1 MTTTVHHEGDGLN
14 RKYWNPFLLFVSL
27 FFVWPLCLAFTKVM
41 LLSEPFIFLFH
52 CVSSVTSLKAIWW
65 VWKQDGGSSASSPP
79 FCSDLGSEYQEGRC
93 DCFSRQ
99 NNELPPVCRMMIG
112 KGSFISVK
120 KNLTFFWRSSSMKM
134 NPTIGNGFSR
144 TGGVELIAKVRN
156 DLADEL
162 RLQRGKDL
170 CPPAPADTHSPGQC
184 ALVSWHWAYLAQG
197 SASSGHVGRYSIFAK
212 YQAGNLWIP

>member
-27 FFVWPLCLAFTKVM
+27 FFVWPLCLAFIKVM
-41 LLSEPFIFLFH
+41 LLSEPFIFPFH

-99 NNELPPVCRMMIG
+99 SNELPPVCRRMMIG
-112 KGSFISVK
+112 KGSFISV
-120 KNLTFFWRSSSMKM
+120 NICFIFFWRSSPMKVIWSPLLKM
-134 NPTIGNGFSR
+134 VF
-144 TGGVELIAKVRN
+144 
-156 DLADEL
+156 
-162 RLQRGKDL
+162 
-170 CPPAPADTHSPGQC
+170 PGQGRWTYSKSEKWFGWR
-184 ALVSWHWAYLAQG
+184 VT
-197 SASSGHVGRYSIFAK
+197 SSDYRGGRIFAPRW
-212 YQAGNLWIP
+212 YTLPWPVCPR